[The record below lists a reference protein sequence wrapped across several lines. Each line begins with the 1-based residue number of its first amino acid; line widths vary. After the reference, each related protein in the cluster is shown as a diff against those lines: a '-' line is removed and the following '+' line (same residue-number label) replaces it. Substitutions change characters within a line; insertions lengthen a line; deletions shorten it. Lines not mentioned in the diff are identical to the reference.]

1 MEWEKIRKIDGHVH
15 ILPKEVHNANP
26 EMTGEFCHAVTEEM
40 ISRMD
45 RYNIESAVIM
55 PFNDP
60 FLMSNAFTVEAV
72 HENLREMKRLYP
84 GRFYA
89 FADIDVRNSV
99 EDSVRSI
106 LTSGL
111 DGLKIH
117 PQNTGMNA
125 DDIYYISVL
134 KEVSGLPVTI
144 HCYPDGED
152 DVSAARRIAA
162 LAEMFPGIT
171 FIAAHIGAL
180 QWERLLD
187 TNVYVEMSSILPDY
201 IRVYGTEK
209 TNRIFR
215 SFGAD
220 RLIYGSDYPTSRL
233 LYPSAIDPFYFG
245 ILNQMDFNEEE
256 KERIAYGNMKKIL
269 GDTVS
274 VLR

>member
-15 ILPKEVHNANP
+15 ILPEEVHDANP

-171 FIAAHIGAL
+171 FIAAHMGAL

-209 TNRIFR
+209 TNGIFR